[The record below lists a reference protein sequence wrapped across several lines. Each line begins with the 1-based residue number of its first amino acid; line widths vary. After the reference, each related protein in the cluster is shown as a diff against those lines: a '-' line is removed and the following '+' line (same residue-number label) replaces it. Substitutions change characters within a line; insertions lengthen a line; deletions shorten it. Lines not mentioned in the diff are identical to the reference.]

1 MVFNMKQLDKETAT
15 FIFKLSKHLKDE
27 LENMADDDETSAS
40 ALLRGLIKEDIKRR
54 SKSE

>member
-1 MVFNMKQLDKETAT
+1 MKQLDKETAT